1 MLQSGRYPEVDM
13 PFAVRQI
20 EGRQKMKH
28 KVPLFY
34 DTDGLLYP
42 VRLSLEQASSQ
53 LTACYKADLCGGR
66 TFADLTGGLGIDCYF
81 ISRRFAEATYVERQA
96 ELCEVARHNFAVL
109 GATNVRVLQAQAED
123 VLRDMEP
130 VDCIYLDPARRS
142 EAGRKL
148 VLLSDCEPDVTTLA
162 GQLLAK
168 SACTL
173 VKLSPMLDVS
183 AAVRQ
188 LPGVSE
194 VHLLAV
200 DNECKEVLL
209 VLRPDAVPAD
219 LLVCTANL
227 SSKGR
232 EAQHFDFRPS
242 EEAAAQARYA
252 DQPGR
257 YLYEPNAAVMKSGAY
272 RLVSQ
277 RFNLPKLHPN
287 THLYT
292 SDSLLPDFPGRA
304 FEVVARWGHDKKARR
319 IRLAALGGRANVAVR
334 NYPLSAPEL
343 KKKLKLTDGGDH
355 YLFACTLHG
364 GDKTILECRKIQV
377 DE

>member
-1 MLQSGRYPEVDM
+1 MLQAGRYPDVDM

-34 DTDGLLYP
+34 DTEGLLYP
-42 VRLSLEQASSQ
+42 ARLSLEQASSQ
-53 LTACYKADLCGGR
+53 LTACYKADLCHGR

-81 ISRRFAEATYVERQA
+81 ISRRFEEATYVERQA
-96 ELCEVARHNFAVL
+96 ELCDVARHNFTAL
-109 GATNVRVLQAQAED
+109 EAGNVRVLQGRAED
-123 VLRDMEP
+123 VLRNMEP
-130 VDCIYLDPARRS
+130 VDCLYLDPARRS
-142 EAGRKL
+142 EGGRKL
-148 VLLSDCEPDVTTLA
+148 VLLSNCEPDVAALA
-162 GQLLAK
+162 GLLLEKA
-168 SACTL
+168 ACTL
-173 VKLSPMLDVS
+173 VKLSPMLDVA

-188 LPGVSE
+188 LPGTHE
-194 VHLLAV
+194 AHILAV

-209 VLRPDAVPAD
+209 MLRPDATPSG
-219 LLVCTANL
+219 LLVRTANL
-227 SSKGR
+227 SSKGH
-232 EAQHFDFRPS
+232 EAQHFDFRPQ
-242 EEAAAQARYA
+242 EEAAAQARYT
-252 DQPGR
+252 DQAGR

-292 SDSLLPDFPGRA
+292 SDRLLPDFPGRT
-304 FEVVARWGHDKKARR
+304 FEVVARWGHDKKAWRT
-319 IRLAALGGRANVAVR
+319 RLAALGGRANVAVR

-343 KKKLKLTDGGDH
+343 KKKLKLTDGGGL

-364 GDKTILECRKIQV
+364 GDKAILECKRI
-377 DE
+377 